1 VHSPQ
6 CIAAVAGLVT
16 VPLPRRANVRTIDAD
31 GALGIAVHEGGA
43 FWVSWPIAAGVQ
55 AALVITYEDG
65 STQTVNPAF
74 GPQRFVTI
82 ERIANLSVVNW
93 PTGVEGSAWL
103 EELDALNSASFVQA
117 CRCSQPPRG
126 L

>member
-1 VHSPQ
+1 
-6 CIAAVAGLVT
+6 
-16 VPLPRRANVRTIDAD
+16 VRTIDAD

-65 STQTVNPAF
+65 STQTVNPSF

-82 ERIANLSVVNW
+82 ERIADVSVVNW
-93 PTGVEGSAWL
+93 PSGVEGSAWL
-103 EELDALNSASFVQA
+103 EDLDALNSASFVA
-117 CRCSQPPRG
+117 CPRCFPGSQG